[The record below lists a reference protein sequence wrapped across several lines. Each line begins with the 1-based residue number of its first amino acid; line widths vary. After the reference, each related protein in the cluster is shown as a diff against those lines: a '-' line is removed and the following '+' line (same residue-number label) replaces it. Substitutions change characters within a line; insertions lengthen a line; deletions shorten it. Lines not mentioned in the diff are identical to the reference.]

1 MMELA
6 MKLVLLELIKAE
18 SNVKNVILTVLSA
31 LELQQPVLLVQQVK
45 NFIMEFAKLAALSV
59 LLSRLMEYAMT
70 VMIIVMNALAL

>member
-1 MMELA
+1 